1 MLTYVT
7 MIVVERDEKVKV
19 MKRKKEE
26 DKEAKKDEKQNRS
39 NCVYRKY
46 YIKVFARQQEEK
58 LENREERKVN
68 EGKRRG
74 TMIRE
79 QNNSG
84 ILRRT
89 FV

>member
-19 MKRKKEE
+19 MSRKKEE